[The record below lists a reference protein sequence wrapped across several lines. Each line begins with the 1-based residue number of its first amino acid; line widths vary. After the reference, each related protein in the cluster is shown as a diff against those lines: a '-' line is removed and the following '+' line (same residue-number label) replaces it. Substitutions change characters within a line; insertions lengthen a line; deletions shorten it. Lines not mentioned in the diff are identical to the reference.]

1 MGIATPGV
9 GSGLDINGI
18 VSKLMAIERQPLQ
31 QLQKQDGALQTKIS
45 AFGRLQG
52 ALSTLQDAAKA
63 LQTASLWQSTSATTS
78 DANVAAVTV
87 TGAGS
92 PGSYSIKATQLAQ
105 RQSAASAVQTSADV
119 TLAAGALHFQ
129 LGKLN
134 ASGQFPPADPAKQVK
149 VDITATD
156 TLAQIR
162 DKINGAKAGVIASI
176 VTDGTGVRLVM
187 RSADTGAANA
197 FRVTATNP
205 DGTTAGPGGL
215 ATLTYDPST
224 GATNQM
230 TGNQAARDAAFTV
243 DGLAMTSAS
252 NKLTGV
258 IEGVTVE
265 LKKVVPES
273 VDIQIAS
280 DRDTMKRAI
289 AKFTDAYNAVSTLIG
304 EQTRYNASNKTA
316 GPLQGNSVAV
326 GVQNQLRAVLGQE
339 VVGSTA
345 GAFARLSDI
354 GIAVQANGT
363 LAANSTKLDAA
374 LANPTAVKALF
385 STTATDS
392 TREGVAVRFEKLASG
407 LVGADGTIS
416 TATDSFQRR
425 KKSISGQQEALQRR
439 LDATQARLLKQY
451 NDLDRKLGTIQQVDF
466 SKLSTNYGQGD

>member
-31 QLQKQDGALQTKIS
+31 QLQKQDGVLQTKIS

-52 ALSTLQDAAKA
+52 AVSTLQDAAKA
-63 LQTASLWQSTSATTS
+63 LQSASLWQSTSATTS
-78 DANVAAVTV
+78 DAGVAAVTV

-92 PGSYSIKATQLAQ
+92 PGKYSIKVNQLAQ
-105 RQSAASAVQTSADV
+105 YQSAASAVQSSSSN
-119 TLAAGALHFQ
+119 TLAAGNLHFQ
-129 LGKLN
+129 LGKLDAN
-134 ASGQFPPADPAKQVK
+134 GQFPPADPAKQIK
-149 VDITATD
+149 VEVASTD

-162 DKINGAKAGVIASI
+162 DKINNAKTGVTASL
-176 VTDGTGVRLVM
+176 VNDGTGVRMIL
-187 RSADTGAANA
+187 RSTETGASNA

-215 ATLTYDPST
+215 AILTYDPST

-230 TGNQAARDAAFTV
+230 TGTQAARDAAFTV
-243 DGLAMTSAS
+243 DGLAMTSA
-252 NKLTGV
+252 NNRLTGV
-258 IEGVTVE
+258 IEGVTID

-273 VDIQIAS
+273 VDIQVAS
-280 DRDTMKRAI
+280 DRDAMKKAI
-289 AKFTDAYNAVSTLIG
+289 AKFTDAYNALSTLIG

-326 GVQNQLRAVLGQE
+326 NVQNQLRAVLGQE
-339 VVGSTA
+339 VVSSTA
-345 GAFARLSDI
+345 GAFKRLSDL

-363 LAANSTKLDAA
+363 LATNATKLDAA

-385 STTATDS
+385 AATDTDS
-392 TREGVAVRFEKLASG
+392 TRNGVAVRFEKLASNLLG
-407 LVGADGTIS
+407 SDGAIS
-416 TATDSFQRR
+416 AATDSFQRR
-425 KKSISGQQEALQRR
+425 KKSISGQQEAMLRR

-451 NDLDRKLGTIQQVDF
+451 NELDRNLGTIQQIDF
-466 SKLSTNYGQGD
+466 SKLNANYG